1 MKPAGAT
8 GDTIRLAA
16 TVRTDP
22 LVVPANVEIV
32 RPATAAERVAPPAVG
47 RELIAAIP
55 RPSVQRLA
63 NGLTIVTVER
73 HELPLVS
80 AAVVVRGGSS
90 ADPVGKDGLG
100 ELTAS
105 LLTQGTATR
114 SATEIAQAVEALG
127 ASLNSGAD
135 WDEMSASVTV
145 KTDQADPAL
154 AIISDVVRN
163 PAFAAEE
170 LERQRALA
178 IDNVTVS
185 MKDPGTVAALVAQ
198 RAIYGQA
205 PYGHPSAGTAAS
217 LKAIGRDD
225 VIAAYRALWTPGNA
239 TLILTGDVTPAQARA
254 LAEKHF
260 GAWSAS
266 AQPAPRLASA
276 ARAAGPRVIVVDMPG
291 SGQAAV
297 AVARLGIARDDPRFY
312 RALVANAVLGTGF
325 SSRLN
330 QEIRIKRGLAYG
342 ARSSLDTR
350 LGVGPFF
357 ASTQTKNPT
366 APEVLEL
373 IVAEMRRL
381 GAEPIPAAEIATR
394 QAVLN
399 GSFGRNIET
408 TSGLADTIATY
419 VAKGVS
425 PDEILRYQKGIS
437 AVSPEEARSAAA
449 ELIDPAA
456 ATMVI
461 VGEASQFLPAL
472 RRQHPDVVVIPLN
485 SLNLGSPNLR

>member
-1 MKPAGAT
+1 M
-8 GDTIRLAA
+8 
-16 TVRTDP
+16 
-22 LVVPANVEIV
+22 
-32 RPATAAERVAPPAVG
+32 
-47 RELIAAIP
+47 
-55 RPSVQRLA
+55 SVS
-63 NGLTIVTVER
+63 T
-73 HELPLVS
+73 
-80 AAVVVRGGSS
+80 
-90 ADPVGKDGLG
+90 
-100 ELTAS
+100 
-105 LLTQGTATR
+105 
-114 SATEIAQAVEALG
+114 
-127 ASLNSGAD
+127 
-135 WDEMSASVTV
+135 TV
-145 KTDQADPAL
+145 KSDQADPAL
-154 AIISDVVRN
+154 AIIADVARN

-185 MKDPGTVAALVAQ
+185 MTDPGTVAGLVAQ

-205 PYGHPSAGTAAS
+205 PYGHPANGTPAS
-217 LKAIGRDD
+217 LKAITRGD
-225 VIAAYRALWTPGNA
+225 VTAAYRALWVPDNA
-239 TLILTGDVTPAQARA
+239 TLILTGDVTPDQARA

-260 GAWSAS
+260 GSWSAKS
-266 AQPAPRLASA
+266 ESRPRLVAVPPD
-276 ARAAGPRVIVVDMPG
+276 RGPKVIVVDMPG
-291 SGQAAV
+291 AGQAAV

-350 LGVGPFF
+350 RGVGPFF
-357 ASTQTKNPT
+357 ASTQTKNST
-366 APEVLEL
+366 APEVLGL

-381 GAEPIPAAEIATR
+381 GAEPIPAAELATR

-419 VAKGVS
+419 VARGVS

-449 ELIDPAA
+449 ELIDPGA

-472 RRQHPDVVVIPLN
+472 RREHPDVVVIPL
-485 SLNLGSPNLR
+485 SGLDLRSPTLR